1 MSFAIEIVIKAPL
14 DVVCDYIIE
23 DEKIKEW
30 NTFIIENRYP
40 SNMDKENPRVGDK
53 YITVQKVGKK
63 IFEAEVEILE
73 YNAPHIISLGS
84 EMKQGYSAM
93 TYMLEEDEEGTALTL
108 ISEYEPSNF
117 YYKMMYKL
125 TGWISRGLTIEQME
139 RLAECVEAAYHKED

>member
-1 MSFAIEIVIKAPL
+1 
-14 DVVCDYIIE
+14 
-23 DEKIKEW
+23 KIKEW
-30 NTFIIENRYP
+30 NTYIIENRYP
-40 SNMDKENPRVGDK
+40 SNMDKENPRVGDT

-63 IFEAEVEILE
+63 ILEAEVEILE
-73 YNAPHIISLGS
+73 YDAPHIISLGS

-125 TGWISRGLTIEQME
+125 NLVISSLLT
-139 RLAECVEAAYHKED
+139 YT

>member
-1 MSFAIEIVIKAPL
+1 MSFALEIVIKATV

-40 SNMDKENPRVGDK
+40 LNMDQKNPCVGDK
-53 YITVQKVGKK
+53 YISVQKVGKK

-73 YNAPHIISLGS
+73 YDALHIISLGS
-84 EMKQGYSAM
+84 ETKQGYSAM
-93 TYMLEEDEEGTALTL
+93 TYMSEEDEESTVITL

-117 YYKMMYKL
+117 YYKL
-125 TGWISRGLTIEQME
+125 CIIN
-139 RLAECVEAAYHKED
+139 RLDFNEV